1 MEPGTKGAKQGCTS
15 HLVDVVQYIS
25 SAWDSL
31 SQETIH
37 NCLQKCNPRIENT
50 RGNTKDIKD
59 TVMDEE
65 RGKNLQNMVVKLL
78 ETIQQDEGDQ
88 ELTDDI
94 NDAGEILYYMA
105 RTLKDVYIYGKIY
118 QDGYDNIFNDLCEL
132 EGTKYVTDILRGN
145 IREDLEDQSREGLG
159 VSL

>member
-50 RGNTKDIKD
+50 RGNTKETED

-65 RGKNLQNMVVKLL
+65 RGKNLQKMVVALL
-78 ETIQQDEGDQ
+78 EMRQQDDE
-88 ELTDDI
+88 E
-94 NDAGEILYYMA
+94 
-105 RTLKDVYIYGKIY
+105 
-118 QDGYDNIFNDLCEL
+118 
-132 EGTKYVTDILRGN
+132 
-145 IREDLEDQSREGLG
+145 
-159 VSL
+159 